1 MLYNTANLRVLGPM
15 MTIGGK
21 NAFVLLL
28 ALCCC
33 LVARSVSAGGA
44 IGDVAPNWIL
54 MDQKGAPVSLYQEA
68 DAGKTTV
75 MFFWASWC
83 KSCNSL
89 MPVIRQLDQAKGER
103 PIQFYLMNVWEDDDP
118 QAFLQKH
125 QMTLPVLLQA
135 ENVAQRYN
143 IRITPGIVVVD
154 PERRIRYV
162 RSPQQGVAEIAAE
175 LQKVLGIRLA
185 GEKPT
190 GLH

>member
-1 MLYNTANLRVLGPM
+1 MFYNTANLRVLGPM

-103 PIQFYLMNVWEDDDP
+103 PIQFYLMNVWEIGR
-118 QAFLQKH
+118 AH
-125 QMTLPVLLQA
+125 V
-135 ENVAQRYN
+135 
-143 IRITPGIVVVD
+143 
-154 PERRIRYV
+154 
-162 RSPQQGVAEIAAE
+162 
-175 LQKVLGIRLA
+175 
-185 GEKPT
+185 
-190 GLH
+190 